1 MQPIGENV
9 VTQPQAPGGDGPRP
23 RPGAASSAPGT
34 APVDVPFV
42 VDLDGTLILTDL
54 LQESTLKLIK
64 LHPGFVFVLPR
75 WLAAGKARLKRE
87 IAERV
92 RLDVAALPFDGRVL
106 DLVRAARAE
115 GRRVVLCTA
124 ADARLANAVADHLSL
139 FDEVLASD
147 GTTNLSAQAKSAAL
161 VARFGER
168 GFDYAGNAMCDVAVW
183 SRAREAIV
191 VAAPPRVVAAA
202 RAAATVTQELPR
214 SRFGVKTWIAALRLQ
229 QWVKNLL
236 VLLPLLASHELGDP
250 SLLLPVMLA
259 FVAFGLCASSVY
271 IVNDLMD
278 LESDRHHPRK
288 RSRPFAAG
296 RLLPAAGLA
305 MAGALLIA
313 SFTLSL
319 ALPPLFMLCL
329 ALYLG
334 LTLSYTLLLKQKVL
348 VDSLCLAGLYTLRVV
363 AGGAAA
369 GVDPGFWLL
378 AFSLFLFLSLAFV
391 KRYSELSILLS
402 KGRHR
407 AHGRGYVS
415 KDLPLIQTMGIVSG
429 YASVV
434 VMALYL
440 NGESIVLLYPQPLLM
455 WFTVP
460 ILLYWISRIWV
471 KAHRGEMHDDPVLF
485 AFTDRLSLI
494 TIALFIGVLA
504 ASALSW

>member
-1 MQPIGENV
+1 MNV
-9 VTQPQAPGGDGPRP
+9 PLA
-23 RPGAASSAPGT
+23 
-34 APVDVPFV
+34 

-64 LHPGFVFVLPR
+64 LHPACVFMLPR

-87 IAERV
+87 VADRV

-106 DLVRAARAE
+106 KLVRAARAE

-124 ADARLANAVADHLSL
+124 ADARLANAVAEHLGL

-147 GTTNLSAQAKSAAL
+147 GLINLSADNKAAAL
-161 VARFGER
+161 VARFGEK
-168 GFDYAGNAMCDVAVW
+168 GFDYVGNAMCDVAVW
-183 SRAREAIV
+183 SRSREAIV
-191 VAAPPRVVAAA
+191 VAAPPEVVDAA
-202 RAAATVTQELPR
+202 RAVATVKHEVPR
-214 SRFGVKTWIAALRLQ
+214 PRFGVQTWVAALRLQ

-236 VLLPLLASHELGDP
+236 VLLPLLASHELGNP
-250 SLLLPVMLA
+250 TLLFPVALA

-288 RSRPFAAG
+288 QSRPFAAG
-296 RLLPAAGLA
+296 RLSPAAGLA
-305 MAGALLIA
+305 VAGVLLIA
-313 SFTLSL
+313 SFALSL
-319 ALPPLFMLCL
+319 ALPPLFTLCL
-329 ALYLG
+329 AIYLG

-348 VDSLCLAGLYTLRVV
+348 VDSLCLAGLYTLRVI

-369 GVDPGFWLL
+369 GINPGFWLL

-429 YASVV
+429 YASVL

-485 AFTDRLSLI
+485 ALTDRLSLI
-494 TIALFIGVLA
+494 TIALFVGVLA
-504 ASALSW
+504 ASAFNW

>member
-1 MQPIGENV
+1 MVRPQPSLGREPHFPPRTRSSPPWQTPVNV
-9 VTQPQAPGGDGPRP
+9 PLA
-23 RPGAASSAPGT
+23 
-34 APVDVPFV
+34 

-54 LQESTLKLIK
+54 LQESALKLIK
-64 LHPGFVFVLPR
+64 LHPACVFVLPR
-75 WLAAGKARLKRE
+75 WLAGGKARLKRE
-87 IAERV
+87 IADRV
-92 RLDVAALPFDGRVL
+92 SLDVAALPFNGQVL
-106 DLVRAARAE
+106 EMVRAARAE
-115 GRRVVLCTA
+115 GHRVVLCTA
-124 ADARLANAVADHLSL
+124 ADARLATAVADHLGL

-147 GTTNLSAQAKSAAL
+147 GVTNLSAANKAAAL

-168 GFDYAGNAMCDVAVW
+168 GFDYVGNAMCDVAVW
-183 SRAREAIV
+183 SRSREAIV
-191 VAAPPRVVAAA
+191 VAAPRKVVAAA
-202 RAAATVTQELPR
+202 RAVATVRQEMPR
-214 SRFGVKTWIAALRLQ
+214 SNSGMKTWIAALRLQ

-236 VLLPLLASHELGDP
+236 LLLPLLASHEFGDP
-250 SLLLPVMLA
+250 SLLLAVAVA
-259 FVAFGLCASSVY
+259 FVAFSLCASSVY

-288 RSRPFAAG
+288 QSRPFAAG
-296 RLLPAAGLA
+296 RLSPAAGLA
-305 MAGALLIA
+305 MAALLLTA
-313 SFTLSL
+313 SFALSL
-319 ALPPLFMLCL
+319 VLPPLFMLCL
-329 ALYLG
+329 AIYLG

-348 VDSLCLAGLYTLRVV
+348 VDSLCLAGLYTLRVI

-415 KDLPLIQTMGIVSG
+415 KDLPLIETLGIVSG
-429 YASVV
+429 YASVL

-440 NGESIVLLYPQPLLM
+440 NGESIVRLYPQPLLM

-485 AFTDRLSLI
+485 ALTDRLSLI
-494 TIALFIGVLA
+494 TIALFIGVLT
-504 ASALSW
+504 ASSFNW